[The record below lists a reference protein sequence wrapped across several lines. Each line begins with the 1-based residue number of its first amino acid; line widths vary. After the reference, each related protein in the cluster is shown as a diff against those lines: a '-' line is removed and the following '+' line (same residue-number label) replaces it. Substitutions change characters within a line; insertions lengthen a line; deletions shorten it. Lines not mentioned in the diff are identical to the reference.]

1 MSIRYQYVK
10 IPNRKYPI
18 TVSYRVLTGPAEENM
33 LIEAGFSFCHD
44 KDPFDK
50 ERGRMIAEGR
60 LLKTPTYIG
69 FHNKDVQSSYGKRI
83 VNSIRIFVETS
94 YKKIIS
100 DTNK

>member
-10 IPNRKYPI
+10 IPDRKHPI

-44 KDPFDK
+44 KDLFNK

-60 LLKTPTYIG
+60 LLKAPTYIG
-69 FHNKDVQSSYGKRI
+69 VHNNSIQNSYGKRI
-83 VNSIRIFVETS
+83 ANSIRIFVETS
-94 YKKIIS
+94 YKKIIL